1 MKHPYLKKLSLILIA
16 PLILGVPVLAS
27 AQNQQ
32 TDIRPQ
38 ALRLTGDDLRA
49 QFEGITHNGAYN
61 FTFEGRGLNNYS
73 EMHYPD
79 GRVVY
84 QEDDLKAEGVWFI
97 NRNNVCFVYENSAMT
112 GGCFR
117 VYKVANCYYYYS
129 DQIREMEGELDRDY
143 WTARSVHK
151 GQAPECDSAIS

>member
-1 MKHPYLKKLSLILIA
+1 MKRRCLKIFA
-16 PLILGVPVLAS
+16 FAFMAFPVLAH

-38 ALRLTGDDLRA
+38 ALRVIGDDLRD
-49 QFEGITHNGAYN
+49 QFEGKVHNGAYN
-61 FTFEGRGLNNYS
+61 FTFEGQGLNNYT

-84 QEDDLKAEGVWFI
+84 REEDMEANGVWFI
-97 NRNNVCFVYENSAMT
+97 NRDNICFVYENSAMT

-143 WTARSVHK
+143 WTARSVLD
-151 GQAPECDSAIS
+151 GQSPECDAAIS

>member
-1 MKHPYLKKLSLILIA
+1 MKHLYLRILLLA
-16 PLILGVPVLAS
+16 AVCVPAMAN

-38 ALRLTGDDLRA
+38 ALRVTGDDLRA
-49 QFEGITHNGAYN
+49 QFEGKVHNGAYN
-61 FTFEGRGLNNYS
+61 FTFEGQGLNNYS

-79 GRVVY
+79 GRVTY
-84 QEDDLKAEGVWFI
+84 REDDLEAEGVWFI
-97 NRNNVCFVYENSAMT
+97 NRDNICFVYENSSMT

-129 DQIREMEGELDRDY
+129 DQIRELEGELDRDY
-143 WTARSVHK
+143 WTARSVLD
-151 GQAPECDSAIS
+151 GQSPECDAAIS

>member
-1 MKHPYLKKLSLILIA
+1 MKHLYLKIICLSFM
-16 PLILGVPVLAS
+16 GVSITAE

-38 ALRLTGDDLRA
+38 AQRVVGEELRA
-49 QFEGITHNGAYN
+49 QFEGKVHKGAYN

-84 QEDDLKAEGVWFI
+84 QEDEVKAEGVWFI
-97 NRNNVCFVYENSAMT
+97 NRDNVCFVYEKSAMT

-129 DQIREMEGELDRDY
+129 DQIRETEGELDRDY
-143 WTARSVHK
+143 WTARSVLE
-151 GQAPECDSAIS
+151 GQSPECDAAIS